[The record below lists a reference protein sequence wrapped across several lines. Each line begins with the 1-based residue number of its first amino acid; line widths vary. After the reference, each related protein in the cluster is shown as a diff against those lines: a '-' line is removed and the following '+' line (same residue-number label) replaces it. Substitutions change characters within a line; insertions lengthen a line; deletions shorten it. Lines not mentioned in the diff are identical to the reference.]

1 MTGSGGDRSPGG
13 GGPSEPLI
21 LPQTPDGWNRFGR
34 DCLPGLIGM
43 EVLSISAEHV
53 DSRLVLR
60 EAMLAPNGF
69 LHAATIVA
77 LADTSCGYGTLAS
90 LPEGAAGFTT
100 IELKSNFVGTATAGA
115 VTCRAFPT
123 HRGRSTAI
131 WDAVVS
137 AEDTCR
143 KLALFRCSQLIL
155 WPQSAGGGAPAQRER
170 NR

>member
-1 MTGSGGDRSPGG
+1 M
-13 GGPSEPLI
+13 I
-21 LPQTPDGWNRFGR
+21 LPRTLDDWNRFGR

-43 EVLSISAEHV
+43 EVLSISVDHV
-53 DSRLVLR
+53 ESRLVLR
-60 EAMLAPNGF
+60 DAMLAPNGF

-90 LPEGAAGFTT
+90 LPAGAAGFTT

-115 VTCRAFPT
+115 VACRAVPA

-131 WDAVVS
+131 WDAVVR
-137 AEDTCR
+137 AEDTGR

-155 WPQSAGGGAPAQRER
+155 WPRSAGGATT
-170 NR
+170 